1 MSIIPLICFPEI
13 SIVSEIEHSV
23 CDASWY
29 GFENHCYFLS
39 DEKRT
44 WVEAR
49 KVCKD
54 HDADLATIQNL
65 EDNDFIFSEFA
76 MGKYTLII

>member
-1 MSIIPLICFPEI
+1 M
-13 SIVSEIEHSV
+13 

-49 KVCKD
+49 KVCTD
-54 HDADLATIQNL
+54 HGADLATIQNL